1 MKGSPG
7 TAIEYFMDGARLI
20 CRPGFRRFILIP
32 LLVNLIIFVAVTT
45 ALIYAFQ
52 DVFTWVMDWTPGWLD
67 WLTWLLWPLVGFI
80 FLVIYGYSFNLIT
93 NFIAAPFFGILAEK
107 IETHLTGIAPPDE
120 PWGQLIPRTFK
131 RELTK
136 LWYFVSR
143 GFLVFLLILAVFF
156 IPGVNLLGI
165 LIGTVW
171 GCWCMA
177 VQYMDYPADNHQ
189 IQFRPLRRRLNQ
201 QPLTSYSY
209 GGIIL
214 LGSMIPFVNIVITPI
229 AVAGA
234 TLYWVRELS
243 RLNDQ

>member
-32 LLVNLIIFVAVTT
+32 LLVNLIIFVAVTA
-45 ALIYAFQ
+45 ALFYAFQ
-52 DVFTWVMDWTPGWLD
+52 DVFTWVMDWTPSWLD
-67 WLTWLLWPLVGFI
+67 WLTWLLWPLIGFI

-107 IETHLTGIAPPDE
+107 IETHLTGVAPPDE

-165 LIGTVW
+165 LIGTLW

-189 IQFRPLRRRLNQ
+189 VQFRPLRRRLNQ

-234 TLYWVRELS
+234 TLYWVREL
-243 RLNDQ
+243 RTLEHQ